1 LSVQNTQRDYY
12 AILGVSQDADPEV
25 IKAAFRALAK
35 KYHPDVASGSS
46 ARFREVNEA
55 QSVLSDPTKRIAYDE
70 LIGSYQARKPSAPAN
85 TVHEDRPPS
94 QQAPTTLNK
103 VRAGMTLVGAALLG
117 ITLIFGLIV
126 TVLDKTVLK
135 H

>member
-1 LSVQNTQRDYY
+1 MQNTQRDYY
-12 AILGVSQDADPEV
+12 ATLGVSEDADLEV

-46 ARFREVNEA
+46 ARFREINEA
-55 QSVLSDPTKRIAYDE
+55 HSVLSDPTKRIAYDQ
-70 LIGSYQARKPSAPAN
+70 LIGTSEARKPSSPVYN
-85 TVHEDRPPS
+85 TVHEDRSPS
-94 QQAPTTLNK
+94 QQAATTLDK
-103 VRAGMTLVGAALLG
+103 VRGGMTFVGAVLIG

-126 TVLDKTVLK
+126 TVLDRTVLK